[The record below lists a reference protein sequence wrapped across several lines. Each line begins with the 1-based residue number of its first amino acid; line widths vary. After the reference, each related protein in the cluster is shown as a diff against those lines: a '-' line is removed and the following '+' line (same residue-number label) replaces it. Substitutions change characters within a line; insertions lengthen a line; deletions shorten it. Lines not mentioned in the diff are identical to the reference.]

1 MTVARRGCRRVGD
14 AVQLVPAVL
23 GLAQF
28 YLVRAELRTRR
39 ELAEELLEFAER
51 EQSGA
56 GLAVAHWLLANT
68 SFHLGDPAVAHE
80 HARQRDL
87 ALRQSPGPASQLF
100 PKDFG
105 VYALC
110 YEASIVWLLG
120 YPERAE
126 RANDGAC
133 GLAREQA
140 HPFSEV
146 IGLIHGALV
155 HQYRREPDSCRE
167 AAERALAIARE
178 QGFTHYVLF
187 ATLLRGWALVK
198 HGQVHEGI
206 ALLREGLAGMRETGA
221 DLRRPYFLTMMA
233 EAQGH
238 GGDVD
243 QGLAALDEA
252 MAVSERTGERWGEA
266 EQHRMRGELL
276 LRHVNPDE
284 AGAEA
289 SFRTALAVAQRQQA
303 RSLELRAAVSLGR
316 LWQARGKREDAR
328 RLVAEVYG
336 RMTEGLDTPDLR
348 DAQDLVRA

>member
-252 MAVSERTGERWGEA
+252 MAVSERTGERWGR
-266 EQHRMRGELL
+266 QNSIGC
-276 LRHVNPDE
+276 
-284 AGAEA
+284 EA
-289 SFRTALAVAQRQQA
+289 SCCC
-303 RSLELRAAVSLGR
+303 
-316 LWQARGKREDAR
+316 
-328 RLVAEVYG
+328 
-336 RMTEGLDTPDLR
+336 DT
-348 DAQDLVRA
+348 